1 MSKIHYSPTQKKE
14 NNHNTLMEDSHDQQ
28 HFIFFV
34 DYQRLTMNYYDI
46 YPAGMMALK
55 ISRPQPYH
63 YGHQRGP
70 WIFQHGPRSKRKDFS
85 EIMGLCEDHALELI
99 SFFVGSFCF
108 IPLQQKPNSIL
119 PKLLRGSSHES

>member
-14 NNHNTLMEDSHDQQ
+14 DNHNTLMEDSHDQQ

-70 WIFQHGPRSKRKDFS
+70 
-85 EIMGLCEDHALELI
+85 
-99 SFFVGSFCF
+99 
-108 IPLQQKPNSIL
+108 
-119 PKLLRGSSHES
+119 